1 MSCQPPIAHNSSQ
14 NVPSGPKIW
23 NYERANWELYQSK
36 INLDFVDD
44 ISEDNPSLSDIDQLL
59 SRINAN
65 MLSAAADS
73 IPLKKIPSDKLPV
86 PWWDD
91 EIKEVIKNRRKTLR
105 TLRRNPTIDNKIA
118 FMKARAIARKT
129 MKEKKRASWT
139 QFVASIDHSV
149 SSSEMFHRM
158 GKLRGKYKPRHI
170 PALQNPSCPTQLDY
184 DSVTIAN
191 TLAKQ
196 FSDVSADENYSPD
209 FLRHKALCESIPID
223 FDLNSDA
230 DYNRKFTTNE
240 LNNSLISC
248 VSKAAGPDGIS
259 FIFIKKLPT
268 VALEKLLLF
277 FNLVWCK
284 GVYPSEWS
292 KSLIIPLLKPD
303 YGCIVYASAKE
314 SNLRKLNT
322 VHHSGIRIAIG
333 ALRTSPIPSLYVE
346 SGIPSLKLRRDKLTM
361 NYIAKVGGSPFN
373 PVHGSKSATSTSCA
387 FSVDGILSANMLNSI
402 NSIFSAELIAIL
414 LCLRS
419 IINHPAMRFLIVSD
433 SMGSLSAIAN
443 PYFSCP
449 IISQIYSAWSDLKA
463 VGKYVKLLWCPSHC
477 GISGNE
483 AVDQAA
489 KDPLSIIP
497 RDHGNVAHLNICTPQ
512 DFKPWIAK
520 LIKTQWQRS
529 WDDIPNNKLKRIKP
543 KIEEWPSS
551 QRSTRMEEVVLTRL
565 RIGHTRLTHKYL
577 FTREPQ
583 PVCQCGETLS
593 IQHILVCPTHAHIRS
608 SLPSPPSLSDDV
620 EGVDALFLYF
630 KTLNLFNLM

>member
-1 MSCQPPIAHNSSQ
+1 MQ
-14 NVPSGPKIW
+14 
-23 NYERANWELYQSK
+23 
-36 INLDFVDD
+36 
-44 ISEDNPSLSDIDQLL
+44 
-59 SRINAN
+59 
-65 MLSAAADS
+65 LSAED
-73 IPLKKIPSDKLPV
+73 
-86 PWWDD
+86 
-91 EIKEVIKNRRKTLR
+91 
-105 TLRRNPTIDNKIA
+105 
-118 FMKARAIARKT
+118 
-129 MKEKKRASWT
+129 
-139 QFVASIDHSV
+139 
-149 SSSEMFHRM
+149 
-158 GKLRGKYKPRHI
+158 
-170 PALQNPSCPTQLDY
+170 
-184 DSVTIAN
+184 
-191 TLAKQ
+191 
-196 FSDVSADENYSPD
+196 
-209 FLRHKALCESIPID
+209 
-223 FDLNSDA
+223 
-230 DYNRKFTTNE
+230 
-240 LNNSLISC
+240 
-248 VSKAAGPDGIS
+248 
-259 FIFIKKLPT
+259 
-268 VALEKLLLF
+268 
-277 FNLVWCK
+277 
-284 GVYPSEWS
+284 
-292 KSLIIPLLKPD
+292 
-303 YGCIVYASAKE
+303 
-314 SNLRKLNT
+314 
-322 VHHSGIRIAIG
+322 
-333 ALRTSPIPSLYVE
+333 
-346 SGIPSLKLRRDKLTM
+346 
-361 NYIAKVGGSPFN
+361 
-373 PVHGSKSATSTSCA
+373 GSKSATSTSCA

-449 IISQIYSAWSDLKA
+449 IISQIYAAWSNLKA
-463 VGKYVKLLWCPSHC
+463 VGKYVKLIWCPSHC
-477 GISGNE
+477 GIRGNE

-565 RIGHTRLTHKYL
+565 RIGHTRLTHEYL